1 MMKELKRKHLD
12 RREWYSDTDRD
23 FACMYHQ
30 DEFFTGAVGLLTF
43 TGIPAPEMVN
53 SVRGR
58 MCIADKG
65 YQWLEL
71 VPENGHWALTAMFRG
86 DTLFEQYIDITL
98 DNEVSGDGN
107 AVFTDL
113 LLDVVVLRDGQP
125 VILDEEE
132 LGAALAGGIITREQY
147 TLAKQTAGEI
157 VTLYTANPEQIRR
170 KLYEYRA
177 LFQQ

>member
-1 MMKELKRKHLD
+1 MKELKEKHLD
-12 RREWYSDTDRD
+12 RREWYSDADRD

-71 VPENGHWALTAMFRG
+71 VPENGHWALTAMFRE
-86 DTLFEQYIDITL
+86 DVLFEQYIDITL

-147 TLAKQTAGEI
+147 ALAKQTAGEI
-157 VTLYTANPEQIRR
+157 VSFYTANQEQIRR